1 VGPVRDPALDAAL
14 EAERA
19 MLREELAREITAET
33 QFTGEI
39 LNRVRQSLGV
49 SLEDIATR
57 TKISAQYLAAIEQDA
72 FAELPAVVYLR
83 GFLREVAKYLK
94 LDTAQVTKTYLRRYR
109 HWRRAR
115 ENAAP

>member
-1 VGPVRDPALDAAL
+1 
-14 EAERA
+14 
-19 MLREELAREITAET
+19 
-33 QFTGEI
+33 
-39 LNRVRQSLGV
+39 
-49 SLEDIATR
+49 
-57 TKISAQYLAAIEQDA
+57 
-72 FAELPAVVYLR
+72 VYLR